1 MFDVDYEN
9 ESLLPEGD
17 YECII
22 KCAFVTATN
31 GNYPRE
37 YFSVRFVIRN
47 DVPQKYQNKIIFH
60 AFWCKNQDKQTE
72 DDRKTGGFS
81 YKQVMNLCKG
91 AGVPKGKSFKDLN

>member
-22 KCAFVTATN
+22 KGAFVTATN
-31 GNYPRE
+31 GNIPRE

-47 DVPQKYQNKIIFH
+47 DVPQKYQNKVIFH
-60 AFWCKNQDKQTE
+60 AIWWRKEDKKTE
-72 DDRKTGGFS
+72 DERKIGGFS
-81 YKQVMNLCKG
+81 
-91 AGVPKGKSFKDLN
+91 